1 MKIINCRPAIHHGG
15 GRFRDVAVF
24 DAEVV
29 DGLRIVGLKLAVTS
43 DGKKFVFA
51 PSKGG
56 QRLAQFDG
64 TYARLLAAAAWD
76 ALGGCVAHVQS

>member
-1 MKIINCRPAIHHGG
+1 LKIVNCRPAVHNGG

-29 DGLRIVGLKLAVTS
+29 DGLRLVGLKLAVTD

-51 PSKGG
+51 PAKGG

-64 TYARLLAAAAWD
+64 AYARLLAAAAWD
-76 ALGGCVAHVQS
+76 ALGGCVAHDRT

>member
-1 MKIINCRPAIHHGG
+1 VKIVNCRPAAHHGG

-29 DGLRIVGLKLAVTS
+29 DGLRIVGLKLAVTQ

-76 ALGGCVAHVQS
+76 ALGGCVANAKS